1 VQRASIGFARGTPKA
16 RGTKI
21 PVPSDKI
28 KYDAGNSIRQQIF
41 FIGSQGRAF
50 CCVI

>member
-1 VQRASIGFARGTPKA
+1 MGFARGTPKA

-21 PVPSDKI
+21 PAPSDKI
-28 KYDAGNSIRQQIF
+28 KYDAGNPIGQQII
-41 FIGSQGRAF
+41 FIGSRGRAF